1 MRLVIYIFSVLFAV
15 MSVGLFINY
24 YRSRKVGMLLMGLVY
39 GNAAGL
45 ALVIMHWWPLIA
57 GFILAWVL
65 RILGFDPDAPRKPN
79 P

>member
-1 MRLVIYIFSVLFAV
+1 MKFLIYLFSALFVL

-24 YRSRKVGMLLMGLVY
+24 YRSRHLGMLLMGLVY

-45 ALVIMHWWPLIA
+45 AVVLTHWWPLAA

-65 RILGFDPDAPRKPN
+65 RLLGFDPDVPREPN
-79 P
+79 S